1 MCLCQQDR
9 RLRRYEGT
17 MVLQRMSA
25 PAGPGR
31 VRSMDDDCTIG
42 TIHSRRTALVAAAT
56 AGLSLFG
63 ARAAGR
69 RAPRVD
75 LVATPELTEG
85 PFFVD
90 TRLNR
95 SDLTDGT
102 DRRWVTE
109 GLPLRLRL
117 AVYELDG
124 KVGTPLPGAMV
135 DLWHADAAGVYSGEP
150 SSQIQHEDTRG
161 QSWLRGFQMSDGDG
175 RVEFRTIYP
184 GWYVGRT
191 IHIHFKVRMLDEQQR
206 ATYDFTSQLFFGEE
220 QNDAVLA
227 KPPYDARGPRRV
239 RNERDG
245 IYMARQADGTV
256 AGRHLTAALRDDDE
270 GKLAE
275 FAIAFDLQAVRRRRP
290 Q

>member
-1 MCLCQQDR
+1 
-9 RLRRYEGT
+9 
-17 MVLQRMSA
+17 
-25 PAGPGR
+25 
-31 VRSMDDDCTIG
+31 MDDDRTIG
-42 TIHSRRTALVAAAT
+42 VIHSRRTALVAAAT

-124 KVGTPLPGAMV
+124 EVGTPLPGAMV

-245 IYMARQADGTV
+245 VYMARQADGTV
-256 AGRHLTAALRDDDE
+256 AGRHLTAKLGDDE
-270 GKLAE
+270 QGKQAE